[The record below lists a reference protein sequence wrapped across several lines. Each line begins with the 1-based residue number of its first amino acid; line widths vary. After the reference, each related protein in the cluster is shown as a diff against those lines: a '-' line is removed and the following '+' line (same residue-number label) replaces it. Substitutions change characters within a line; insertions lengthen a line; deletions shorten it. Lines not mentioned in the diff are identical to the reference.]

1 MVMTKHA
8 LTRSQ
13 QRGIDIKTISV
24 ILNYGHFEYTRDGA
38 KMWRMNEKEKR
49 FAKSDL
55 GNEFIKIE
63 KKLGFIIIKDERI
76 LTVAHQTRRFY
87 N

>member
-1 MVMTKHA
+1 M
-8 LTRSQ
+8 
-13 QRGIDIKTISV
+13 G
-24 ILNYGHFEYTRDGA
+24 
-38 KMWRMNEKEKR
+38 RMNEKEKR

-63 KKLGFIIIKDERI
+63 KKLGFIIIKDELI

-87 N
+87 T

>member
-1 MVMTKHA
+1 M
-8 LTRSQ
+8 
-13 QRGIDIKTISV
+13 G
-24 ILNYGHFEYTRDGA
+24 
-38 KMWRMNEKEKR
+38 RMNEKEKR

-63 KKLGFIIIKDERI
+63 KKLGFIIIKDELI

-87 N
+87 TYKIQYVFKKVSIYSIIDLYQEQS

>member
-38 KMWRMNEKEKR
+38 KMWRMNGKEKR

-63 KKLGFIIIKDERI
+63 KKLGFIIIKDELI

-87 N
+87 T

>member
-1 MVMTKHA
+1 MIMSKHA
-8 LTRSQ
+8 LIRSQ
-13 QRGIDIKTISV
+13 QRGIDTKTISV
-24 ILNYGHFEYTRDGA
+24 ILKYGHSEYTRDGA
-38 KMWRMNEKEKR
+38 KMWRLNEKEKR

-63 KKLGFIIIKDERI
+63 KKLGFVIIKAGLI
-76 LTVAHQTRRFY
+76 ITVAHQTRRFY